1 ADRNRSHWSTSK
13 TPSYT
18 KSVSWQH
25 HHTYVNFDIEDYA
38 IVGGNP
44 ARIIGYRFEEEII
57 EKLKTIKWWKHD
69 ISSVIYQ
76 NKPNT
81 IDYINNIKLIEQ
93 LYNIKD
99 TLPKLIKKDITIINI
114 KTFWWKINV
123 IK

>member
-1 ADRNRSHWSTSK
+1 NK
-13 TPSYT
+13 YT
-18 KSVSWQH
+18 IIGSDVFIGKNSIIEEGCVIGDGAVIQPN
-25 HHTYVNFDIEDYA
+25 TYVNFDIEDYA

-99 TLPKLIKKDITIINI
+99 TL
-114 KTFWWKINV
+114 
-123 IK
+123 